1 MSDPFLA
8 GGCESGKVAINTPTK
23 GPGGAHQRNIDLS
36 LQSSVRRDLLILWL
50 SIAVVALV
58 LVWLLLLLSRQGA
71 GPQIAQAR
79 QLVSTSCQTLQAG
92 AARIRQQ
99 LPSVDDQS
107 HHMTSAAAHA
117 VLDLALRDQPGM
129 EGGFWRADAGVV
141 AYAFPTYDGTGIKR
155 DPPNAELE
163 RIASTAQRAQDS
175 AGLVAE
181 VRPGLRE
188 AVAFAACPVETD
200 DRRLIAWT
208 LMRVPLLATGT
219 VNTLILAVSLLLAL
233 VVVSGAWLGWMMS
246 RWQRQSA
253 HLRTQLAQSERLATL
268 GRVCAGLAHEIRNPL
283 GTMRMKVENA
293 MVAPADRREARVAGA
308 LEAVLAQTAR
318 LETLVSSLLAL
329 TQPFCAERKTVDL
342 QVWLEERRT
351 AFAEAAQAK
360 DVRITLAV
368 EPQLTADAKGLALFD
383 PVQMARVF
391 DNLLLNALAHTSEQ
405 GAVELGI
412 RRTRRGALLLW
423 VADDGC
429 GIAVELRETLF
440 EPFAST
446 RAGGTGL
453 GLALVREIVQGHGG
467 RVGLAKTAKG
477 TRIEMEL
484 PWPES

>member
-23 GPGGAHQRNIDLS
+23 GPGGPHQRNIDLS

-175 AGLVAE
+175 AGL
-181 VRPGLRE
+181 
-188 AVAFAACPVETD
+188 
-200 DRRLIAWT
+200 
-208 LMRVPLLATGT
+208 
-219 VNTLILAVSLLLAL
+219 
-233 VVVSGAWLGWMMS
+233 GW
-246 RWQRQSA
+246 
-253 HLRTQLAQSERLATL
+253 RTCD
-268 GRVCAGLAHEIRNPL
+268 RVCAKPWRSP
-283 GTMRMKVENA
+283 
-293 MVAPADRREARVAGA
+293 PALWRPMTGA
-308 LEAVLAQTAR
+308 
-318 LETLVSSLLAL
+318 
-329 TQPFCAERKTVDL
+329 
-342 QVWLEERRT
+342 
-351 AFAEAAQAK
+351 
-360 DVRITLAV
+360 
-368 EPQLTADAKGLALFD
+368 
-383 PVQMARVF
+383 
-391 DNLLLNALAHTSEQ
+391 
-405 GAVELGI
+405 
-412 RRTRRGALLLW
+412 
-423 VADDGC
+423 
-429 GIAVELRETLF
+429 
-440 EPFAST
+440 
-446 RAGGTGL
+446 
-453 GLALVREIVQGHGG
+453 
-467 RVGLAKTAKG
+467 
-477 TRIEMEL
+477 
-484 PWPES
+484 